1 MNVQCFLQACLDEQ
15 KFQRYEK
22 LHSYFWLILTE
33 IFLNLL
39 VVHNVIWKSSISNQ
53 EQKRQCL
60 YHHEENKRRAV
71 WFLKLW
77 VEGCVAES
85 KGPDSRY
92 INIKMFRDSFLC
104 SDTTPPPPNLRWNI
118 VAIWVSSCLKIEHSF
133 QLLNCSWYFTDQEER
148 WKWSCLK
155 KNAIYLNW
163 SREKINMV
171 MSNKLHCAT
180 YQVY

>member
-1 MNVQCFLQACLDEQ
+1 MLFEHAVWLNLKEKNNECTVFSSSMSGWTKISEIWKAAFLFLT
-15 KFQRYEK
+15 
-22 LHSYFWLILTE
+22 YFDWN
-33 IFLNLL
+33 FLNLL

-133 QLLNCSWYFTDQEER
+133 QLLNCSWHFTDQEER

-155 KNAIYLNW
+155 KKVLFILTDQGK
-163 SREKINMV
+163 R
-171 MSNKLHCAT
+171 
-180 YQVY
+180 